1 MLELTAASLEKVTIS
16 PLGFEDSLWCKKFE
30 SENFKIGKFFHIS
43 FLLPTNYCQEKVMEG
58 FSAKSILEI
67 KIELCENLR
76 NIVTVKYW
84 KVHHHN
90 LRKR

>member
-1 MLELTAASLEKVTIS
+1 MLELTAASLEKVSIS

-43 FLLPTNYCQEKVMEG
+43 FLLPTNYCQEKVMEE